1 MTSAKPPSIS
11 IHQQL
16 KANTAVWHSK
26 LDSTAVLRQL
36 IRPELT
42 LAQYVA
48 ALQGLLAAHSK
59 VEHQLQQLAA
69 SAPEVCPAGL
79 PAYRPRL
86 PALRADLIRL
96 GAIGEIPKAPR
107 QLPTASVTQARA
119 HYIGIRYVL
128 EGASQGGKMLSTRIS
143 AQLPQLI
150 TQGAFSYW
158 TQLEAASDDWTA
170 LSHYLAQPATNTEAL
185 TAIITGAETAYQ
197 GFIETFQSPQA

>member
-1 MTSAKPPSIS
+1 LTSAKTPSIS

-16 KANTAVWHSK
+16 KAKTAAWHGK
-26 LDSTAVLRQL
+26 LDSTPALRQL

-48 ALQGLLAAHSK
+48 ALQGLLAAHGK
-59 VEHQLQQLAA
+59 VEQQLRQLAD
-69 SAPEVCPAGL
+69 SAPGICPAEL

-86 PALRADLIRL
+86 PALRADLSRL
-96 GAIGEIPKAPR
+96 GASGAAPKAPR
-107 QLPTASVTQARA
+107 QPPTASVSQARA

-143 AQLPQLI
+143 AQLPRLI

-158 TQLEAASDDWTA
+158 TELEAASADWAA
-170 LSHYLAQPATNTEAL
+170 LSQYLARPATDTEAL
-185 TAIITGAETAYQ
+185 AAIINGAEIAYQ
-197 GFIETFQSPQA
+197 GFIETFQPPQA